1 MPVRDTYNSFTP
13 QARKERQHNSIHL
26 FVLLLWCALVPSAAV
41 AQVVIPIANDISTI
55 AGNGTAGF
63 TGDGGLATSAEI
75 HSPYGVAVDVAGNIY
90 IADQANNCIR
100 KVTAT
105 TADISTLAG
114 DGTAGYSGDG
124 GLAINA
130 ELNGPTGIAVDRAGN
145 LYIADASNNRVRA
158 VNTGSSSVTIAG
170 VAIAAGDIATIAGNG
185 TAGFSGDG
193 GAATSAKLSLPF
205 EVTVDGAG
213 DFFIADRNN
222 NRVRKVTFGGT
233 ISTFAGNGTAGFSGD
248 GGAATSAELH
258 SASGVALDRSGNL
271 YIADTANQR
280 IRLVTASTGLITTA
294 AGNGTAG
301 FSGDGGAATSAELHL
316 PAAVVVDTAGNLYIA
331 DTMNNRIRKVTA
343 ATGKISTFA
352 GNGTGGFSGDGGA
365 ATSAEVNLPF
375 GVTLDTAGD
384 VYIGDTSNNR
394 VRIVGMINFFVSPSG
409 SDGNTGTSLS
419 SALLTFD
426 KARSKVQSVAGTEPI
441 TVVLA
446 GGTYYNTSVIFN
458 SPDSGTATNPI
469 VYTNYPG
476 QTPIL
481 SGGARL
487 SGTYTFSPYTSGV
500 CLHISNCW
508 KTTLGSGFVNNSCS
522 SLPCYFE
529 RLWYNNSVRFRPR
542 TGATASA
549 LVGAYGHYVSST
561 QPYNVTVSSTDPGLS
576 NVTSWKNLNDVELFD
591 TERWVVN
598 IQRLASVST
607 GSGSVT
613 FTTTCTAGGSGPGAC
628 SNPNGAGLW
637 ITNER
642 YVFDN
647 VRELLLLPGQWYLDR
662 LCSTCASSPTLYYI
676 ALNSTENPNTDNPGI
691 VVGQNNQV
699 LSLNSTSPEYVTF
712 QGLQFQNDNY
722 TLPNGTPTGALS
734 GYASS
739 QLDPQFNYAGVIT
752 QNSPSAMVGCYPC
765 NNVTF
770 NLDTFTQTTA
780 SALEF
785 LDGSANDTVENSL
798 FFDIGASGI
807 KVGNATSIGSAPNNI
822 LITNNAVLGT
832 SRYLGA
838 GDAIAIGVANNIE
851 VSFNNLGHSYHD
863 GIEACKPSATS
874 PTYCNSLGYLNF
886 HDNDIHDIM
895 RGVTSDGGCIYTMT
909 AQNSMGS
916 SLGNVLTH
924 NRCHDVNDARAQ
936 YLNNSSFPGNGYGGN
951 CWYHDQTSGLVTDKD
966 NLCYRATGTGF
977 KLTAGP
983 QVTSQPNTSQNNIY
997 AFVMSSVAGVTDCV
1011 PSSGILQFNFEN
1023 NIVAMDQYPSAEP
1036 WEKPGA
1042 TDYSMQLTNGAYFY
1056 SPVTSTQLWTN
1067 NYYFNYNGSGY
1078 GTGTKN
1084 PAFYHLGTNCG
1095 GTVTTFPNFAGW
1107 QGFGEDSGSSDTT
1120 NPGFTAATTPCTSSN
1135 DPYYPAPN
1143 PGVCDD
1149 FSFVSGSPTNFTAFS
1164 VSQATSN
1171 VPENG
1176 FGQYPVPGLLP
1187 VPTSLTDTFLTATFP
1202 AIDF

>member
-1 MPVRDTYNSFTP
+1 MATKDGINDSRLEYITRYSPLRYCLPSFL
-13 QARKERQHNSIHL
+13 SSC
-26 FVLLLWCALVPSAAV
+26 FFAV
-41 AQVVIPIANDISTI
+41 VSVGACAQVAIPLANDINTL

-63 TGDGGLATSAEI
+63 TGDGGLATSAEL
-75 HSPYGVAVDVAGNIY
+75 HSPYGVAVDTVGNIY
-90 IADQANNCIR
+90 IPDQANNRIR

-105 TADISTLAG
+105 TGDISTVAG

-130 ELNGPTGIAVDRAGN
+130 ELNGPTGIAVDRSGN
-145 LYIADASNNRVRA
+145 LYIADALNNRIRA
-158 VNTGSSSVTIAG
+158 VNTGTSSMTIAG
-170 VAIAAGDIATIAGNG
+170 VAIAAGDIATIAGTG

-193 GAATSAKLSLPF
+193 GAAASAKLSFPF

-213 DFFIADRNN
+213 NFFIADRNN

-258 SASGVALDRSGNL
+258 SESGVALDRAGNL

-280 IRLVTASTGLITTA
+280 IRLVTASTGIITTA

-316 PAAVVVDTAGNLYIA
+316 PAAVVVDMAGNLYIA

-343 ATGKISTFA
+343 VTGNISTFA
-352 GNGTGGFSGDGGA
+352 GNGTAGFSGDGGA

-375 GVTLDTAGD
+375 GVALDTAGD

-409 SDGNTGTSLS
+409 SDSNTGTSLAT
-419 SALLTFD
+419 ALATMHGAQLQIEAQLLA
-426 KARSKVQSVAGTEPI
+426 KTEPLTI
-441 TVVLA
+441 ALA
-446 GGTYYNTSVIFN
+446 GGTYYNTSVSFN
-458 SPDSGTATNPI
+458 STTDSGNAANPI
-469 VYTNYPG
+469 TYTNYPG

-481 SGGARL
+481 SGGTRL
-487 SGTYTFSPYTSGV
+487 STMYSFMLSTTGV
-500 CLHISNCW
+500 CLHVSNCW
-508 KTTLGSGFVNNSCS
+508 KATLGSGFVNNSCT

-529 RLWYNNSVRFRPR
+529 RLWYNNSIRFRPR

-561 QPYNVTVSSTDPGLS
+561 QPNNVTVNSTDPGLS

-613 FTTTCTAGGSGPGAC
+613 FATTCNSSGSGPGAC
-628 SNPNGAGLW
+628 ANASGAGQW

-647 VRELLLLPGQWYLDR
+647 VRELLSLPGQWYLDR
-662 LCSTCASSPTLYYI
+662 LCSGCSSSPTLYYI

-699 LSLNSTSPEYVTF
+699 LSLNSTSYVTF

-722 TLPNGTPTGALS
+722 TLPNGTFG
-734 GYASS
+734 GYASV
-739 QLDPQFNYAGVIT
+739 QLDPQFNYAGVTT

-770 NLDTFTQTTA
+770 NLDSFTQTGA

-785 LDGSANDTVENSL
+785 LDGSASDTVENSL
-798 FFDIGASGI
+798 FYDIGASGI
-807 KVGNATSIGSAPNNI
+807 KVGNATSSGSAPNNI
-822 LITNNAVLGT
+822 LITNNAILGT

-863 GIEACKPSATS
+863 GIEACKPAATS
-874 PTYCNSLGYLNF
+874 PGYCAGISSINL

-909 AQNSMGS
+909 AQGS
-916 SLGNVLTH
+916 SGSSTGNVLTH

-951 CWYHDQTSGLVTDKD
+951 CWYHDQASGLVTDKD

-983 QVTSQPNTSQNNIY
+983 QVASQPNTSQNNIY
-997 AFVMSSVAGVTDCV
+997 AFIMSSVAGVTDCV
-1011 PSSGILQFNFEN
+1011 PSSSILQFNFEN
-1023 NIVAMDQYPSAEP
+1023 NIVAMDQYPSGEA
-1036 WEKPGA
+1036 WEKPCA

-1056 SPVTSTQLWTN
+1056 SPVTSTQNWTN
-1067 NYYFNYNGSGY
+1067 NYYYNYKGTGY
-1078 GTGTKN
+1078 GTGANN
-1084 PAFYHLGTNCG
+1084 PAFYHLGSNCG
-1095 GTVTTFPNFAGW
+1095 GTVTTFSNFAGW
-1107 QGFGEDSGSSDTT
+1107 QGFGEDAGSSATT
-1120 NPGFTAATTPCTSSN
+1120 NPGFTAATTACTTSN

-1149 FSFVSGSPTNFTAFS
+1149 FSFVSGPPTNFTAFS

-1176 FGQYPVPGLLP
+1176 FGQYHVPGLLP